1 MAQPGGPQYGSTRT
15 PQATQTHNHHV
26 ANSLAASAHGPP
38 AQAPSFQSGDY
49 VGAGPAQGYAD
60 DDHTAQDHGA
70 PYQNYGDPVLYS
82 EQFTDVNPPA
92 RASDFQQL
100 QLAAST
106 HNTSSQTVTS
116 QALTGQAH
124 SSWAYMSPSY
134 PAQDQFVSPHLIFGP
149 LYARQLQTAGMDHA
163 DQGVLGE
170 NTLDNPAADAA
181 QDDPNLD
188 VIRSYLDGGHE
199 ESHDN
204 DGDLQM

>member
-1 MAQPGGPQYGSTRT
+1 MAQPGGPQCGSIQT
-15 PQATQTHNHHV
+15 PRAIQTHKYHV
-26 ANSLAASAHGPP
+26 VNPLAASA
-38 AQAPSFQSGDY
+38 QVPSFQSGDY
-49 VGAGPAQGYAD
+49 VGADPAQGYSYG
-60 DDHTAQDHGA
+60 DHTAQDHGA

-82 EQFTDVNPPA
+82 EQFIDVNPPA

-106 HNTSSQTVTS
+106 QNASSQTVTS

-124 SSWAYMSPSY
+124 PSWAYNSPSY
-134 PAQDQFVSPHLIFGP
+134 PAPDQFVSPHLIFGP
-149 LYARQLQTAGMDHA
+149 LYARQPQTAGMNHA
-163 DQGVLGE
+163 NQGVLGD
-170 NTLDNPAADAA
+170 NTLGNPAADAA

-188 VIRSYLDGGHE
+188 VIRSYPDGGHE